1 MKYRLLLLSLLLI
14 PLFAFTLAHKYY
26 ISVTQIDYVKDKE
39 SVQIITRI
47 FIDDFENLLRE
58 RYDENIILA
67 GEDEPTTVDM
77 YMERYLDE
85 KIKIKINNE
94 EVYFTFIG
102 KEYDIDIVRCF
113 LEIEEV
119 KRINSFE
126 ISNQVLFDL
135 FEDQQ
140 NIIKTNINASKKSYI
155 LISHDNT
162 AVLNFN

>member
-1 MKYRLLLLSLLLI
+1 MKYRAFLLSLLLI
-14 PLFAFTLAHKYY
+14 PLLAFTIVHKYY
-26 ISVTQIDYVKDKE
+26 MSVTQIEYVKDKE

-58 RYDENIILA
+58 RYDESITLA
-67 GEDEPTTVDM
+67 GKDEPITVDM
-77 YMERYLDE
+77 YMERYLGE
-85 KIKIKINNE
+85 KIKIKINNQ
-94 EVYFTFIG
+94 EVYFSFIG

-113 LEIEEV
+113 LEIEGV
-119 KRINSFE
+119 KKINSFE

-140 NIIKTNINASKKSYI
+140 NIIKTDINASKNSYI
-155 LISHDNT
+155 LVSQDNT

>member
-1 MKYRLLLLSLLLI
+1 MNYRVLLLSLFLI
-14 PLFAFTLAHKYY
+14 PLFAFTVVHKYY
-26 ISVTQIDYVKDKE
+26 MSMTQIEYVKDKE

-58 RYDENIILA
+58 RYDESITLA
-67 GEDEPTTVDM
+67 GEDEPMTVDM
-77 YMERYLDE
+77 YMERYLSE

-94 EVYFTFIG
+94 EAYFTFIG

-113 LEIEEV
+113 LEIQDV
-119 KRINSFE
+119 KKIDSFE

-135 FEDQQ
+135 FEDQK

-155 LISHDNT
+155 LISQDNT